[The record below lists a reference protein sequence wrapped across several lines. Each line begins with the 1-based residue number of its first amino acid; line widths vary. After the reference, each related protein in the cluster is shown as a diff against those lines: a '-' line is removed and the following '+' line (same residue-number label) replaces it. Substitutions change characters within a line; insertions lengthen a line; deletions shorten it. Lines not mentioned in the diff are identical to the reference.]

1 MKTVT
6 VSASRRYDILIE
18 RGLLRHAGELVRGV
32 TNAGTVMLVSDDSVW
47 PLYGEAVQ
55 KSLADAGFS
64 VCRFVFPHGES
75 SKCAKTYLAL
85 LDALCEN
92 RLTRADAALALGG
105 GVAGDLTGF
114 AASTYLRGI
123 GFIQIPTTLLAM
135 VDSSVGGKTAIDLP
149 AGKNLAGTF
158 YQPWLVLCDPD
169 CLDSLP
175 DEIFRDGCAEVI
187 KYAVRGNA
195 PGVSAD
201 AAPQDEQER
210 AEAFRAL
217 IQGPYK
223 KDYDR
228 QVQMIVRERLK
239 NCARSEQ
246 VLKSLGPAL
255 EKTFGVDA
263 AQLTPEQA
271 ERLAACAPEG
281 KVPVT
286 KEQREEAMRQGYE
299 ALREQFA
306 AVREAYP
313 GAQLHEELESPVFMR
328 LVMRGVDARSA
339 YELTHLRELR
349 AGAMAYGARR
359 AREELTAAMQAGY
372 LRPRESGMAPAAGGA
387 FAESPEHWSRQTREE
402 LKARARRGETVRL

>member
-18 RGLLRHAGELVRGV
+18 RGLLRRAGELVRGV

-47 PLYGEAVQ
+47 PLYGETVQ
-55 KSLADAGFS
+55 KSLAAAGFS

-105 GVAGDLTGF
+105 GVVGDLTGF

-187 KYAVRGNA
+187 KYAVLGNA
-195 PGVSAD
+195 PFFEELNRTPPHAQLEHIIETCVRMKRDIVA
-201 AAPQDEQER
+201 QDE
-210 AEAFRAL
+210 F
-217 IQGPYK
+217 
-223 KDYDR
+223 DR
-228 QVQMIVRERLK
+228 GQR
-239 NCARSEQ
+239 
-246 VLKSLGPAL
+246 
-255 EKTFGVDA
+255 
-263 AQLTPEQA
+263 QLLNL
-271 ERLAACAPEG
+271 RLAPFFFQFDYMKCLLLAC
-281 KVPVT
+281 
-286 KEQREEAMRQGYE
+286 
-299 ALREQFA
+299 
-306 AVREAYP
+306 
-313 GAQLHEELESPVFMR
+313 
-328 LVMRGVDARSA
+328 
-339 YELTHLRELR
+339 LTDRILQQCSTIADLLLSDSLCT
-349 AGAMAYGARR
+349 M
-359 AREELTAAMQAGY
+359 
-372 LRPRESGMAPAAGGA
+372 
-387 FAESPEHWSRQTREE
+387 
-402 LKARARRGETVRL
+402 

>member
-18 RGLLRHAGELVRGV
+18 RGLLRRAGELVRGV

-105 GVAGDLTGF
+105 GVVGDLTGF

-169 CLDSLP
+169 CLTTLP
-175 DEIFRDGCAEVI
+175 EDIFRDGCAEVI
-187 KYAVRGNA
+187 KYAVLGNA
-195 PGVSAD
+195 PFFD
-201 AAPQDEQER
+201 D
-210 AEAFRAL
+210 
-217 IQGPYK
+217 
-223 KDYDR
+223 
-228 QVQMIVRERLK
+228 
-239 NCARSEQ
+239 
-246 VLKSLGPAL
+246 
-255 EKTFGVDA
+255 
-263 AQLTPEQA
+263 
-271 ERLAACAPEG
+271 
-281 KVPVT
+281 
-286 KEQREEAMRQGYE
+286 
-299 ALREQFA
+299 
-306 AVREAYP
+306 
-313 GAQLHEELESPVFMR
+313 
-328 LVMRGVDARSA
+328 
-339 YELTHLRELR
+339 LR
-349 AGAMAYGARR
+349 AGAAHAQLEHIIETCVTMKRDIVAQDEFDRGQRQLLNLGHTFGHGIEACSGF
-359 AREELTAAMQAGY
+359 AVSHGSAVAI
-372 LRPRESGMAPAAGGA
+372 GMAMMVRAAAAFGLCTEKTRDTVVDILRQYDLPVDCAFRAEDMLPTVLHDKKSAGDTINLIVPTAVGQCRIVKTPASEIMDWLRAGGA
-387 FAESPEHWSRQTREE
+387 R
-402 LKARARRGETVRL
+402 